1 MEEMENTIQTEE
13 TAETPAVPEE
23 TETVTEETEA
33 APEEAVTEDG
43 EDDIVTGGG
52 LKGFLQDVVEIV
64 ETMLVSVFV
73 VLIAFTYLIRPVT
86 VEGRSM
92 NPTLLDQ
99 DKLVMFRLFYQPQQ
113 GDIVVVNNRAG
124 HVLDENDR
132 IKESGFSLNEAII
145 KRVIAVEGQMVN
157 VDEQAG
163 IVYVDGVA
171 LDEPY
176 INEPTTSNDGA
187 FMYPITIPEGYVFVM
202 GDNRNHST
210 DSRNSAVGLVPVE
223 DVLGKTFFRYAPFS
237 ELGFIG

>member
-1 MEEMENTIQTEE
+1 MEEMENTVQSEE
-13 TAETPAVPEE
+13 AMETPAVPEE
-23 TETVTEETEA
+23 TETVPETADA
-33 APEEAVTEDG
+33 APEETAESSEEDA
-43 EDDIVTGGG
+43 ETGGG

-113 GDIVVVNNRAG
+113 GDIVVVNNRKG
-124 HVLDENDR
+124 HVFDENDR
-132 IKESGFSLNEAII
+132 IKESEFSLNEAII

-157 VDEQAG
+157 VDERAG

-187 FMYPITIPEGYVFVM
+187 FIYPITIPEGYVFVM

-237 ELGFIG
+237 EFGFIS

>member
-1 MEEMENTIQTEE
+1 MEEMENTVQSEE
-13 TAETPAVPEE
+13 TMETPAVPEE
-23 TETVTEETEA
+23 TETVPETADA
-33 APEEAVTEDG
+33 APEETAESSEEDA
-43 EDDIVTGGG
+43 ETGGG

-145 KRVIAVEGQMVN
+145 KRVIAVEGQTVN
-157 VDEQAG
+157 VDERAG
-163 IVYVDGVA
+163 IVYVDDVA

-187 FMYPITIPEGYVFVM
+187 FIYPITIPEGYVFVM

-223 DVLGKTFFRYAPFS
+223 DVLGKTFFRYAPFG